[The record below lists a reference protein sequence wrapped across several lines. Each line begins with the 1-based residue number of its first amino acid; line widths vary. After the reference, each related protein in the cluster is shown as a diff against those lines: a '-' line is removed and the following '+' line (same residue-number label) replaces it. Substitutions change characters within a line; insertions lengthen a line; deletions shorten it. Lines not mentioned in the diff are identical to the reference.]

1 MQTIIQKTYIQGQLV
16 KALPFPLD
24 TDANGEIRIKIHS
37 DKGETNW
44 LTISPEIMRKIE
56 FYLLAKE
63 VGENV

>member
-1 MQTIIQKTYIQGQLV
+1 V